1 MPEILTTI
9 VGRADLILLESA
21 NIRRSMTDKAQVAY
35 EFANFRLMPREKQ
48 LVCNNKVVKL
58 QPKVFDTLQMLVEN
72 HGRLVDKGD
81 FLKGLWPDTYV
92 EEATLA
98 HCVSELRRILRK
110 ESGGAQLIET
120 VAKRGYRFLIPVKAV
135 DLSAPQTSEARS
147 VLAVLP
153 FENLGPEMEREYVAD
168 GLTEEVIAA
177 LGQVDPVR
185 LSVIGRTTVMRYK
198 RAMKS
203 LGEIGEELKAA
214 FLVESSLRS
223 EGGRI
228 RVTSKLVR
236 ASDQVQIW
244 SATYDSEPRSVL
256 AFQRELSTTIAQQI
270 RLRLAPERLDALARR
285 QSHNPEAY
293 DAYLQGRYYWNLFT
307 PATTRRAI
315 EYYMR
320 ATQLDP
326 NYALAWSGLAD
337 AYASSPIHADA
348 RPRDVWEKAR
358 RAAEQAVAAEPEL
371 AETQTSWGFVKFWL
385 DWDWREAEA
394 AYRRAI
400 AIDPNYSLVYRVFG
414 ILLGHAG
421 SREEEARDAM
431 EKARTLDP
439 LQAMHH
445 ALSAQVAF
453 LGRDYRAAVGF
464 ARHAAVVMAD
474 FWVANLQMAQ
484 AYEALGEY
492 APALDALSRRGL
504 GSENSKVISL
514 RGYVL
519 AKMGRTEEARE
530 VVRALEALRKTGY
543 MPACAIAQVYT
554 GVGEVEEAFQWLER
568 AIEEHDVHLTSLPSD
583 SKWDELRGDQ
593 RFEDV
598 LKRCGLPYKSS

>member
-1 MPEILTTI
+1 
-9 VGRADLILLESA
+9 
-21 NIRRSMTDKAQVAY
+21 MTGKSHVVY
-35 EFANFRLMPREKQ
+35 EFANFRLMPGEKR
-48 LVCNNKVVKL
+48 LVCDDKAVKL
-58 QPKVFDTLQMLVEN
+58 QPKVFDTLQMMVEN
-72 HGRLVDKGD
+72 HGRLVDKD
-81 FLKGLWPDTYV
+81 AFLKGLWPDTFV

-98 HCVSELRRILRK
+98 HCVSELRRTLRR
-110 ESGGAQLIET
+110 ESGGAEFIET
-120 VAKRGYRFLIPVKAV
+120 VAKRGYRFLAPVKAV
-135 DLSAPQTSEARS
+135 ELEPTPAQKAES

-153 FENLGPEMEREYVAD
+153 FENLGPDMDREYLAD

-198 RAMKS
+198 RATKS
-203 LGEIGEELKAA
+203 LEEIGDELKAA
-214 FLVESSLRS
+214 FLLESSLRS
-223 EGGRI
+223 EGGRV

-244 SATYDSEPRSVL
+244 SATYDSEPQSVL

-270 RLRLAPERLDALARR
+270 RLRLAPERLEAMARR
-285 QSHNPEAY
+285 HAHNPEAY
-293 DAYLQGRYYWNLFT
+293 DAYLQGRYFWNLFT
-307 PATTRRAI
+307 QATTRRAI
-315 EYYMR
+315 ECYMR

-337 AYASSPIHADA
+337 AFASSPIHADA
-348 RPRDVWEKAR
+348 RPGDVWEKAR
-358 RAAEQAVAAEPEL
+358 RAAAQAIAAEPEL

-385 DWDWREAEA
+385 DWEWNEAEA

-400 AIDPNYSLVYRVFG
+400 AIDPNYSLVYRVLG
-414 ILLGHAG
+414 ILLGHVG
-421 SREEEARDAM
+421 NREEEARTAM
-431 EKARTLDP
+431 ERARALEP

-453 LGRDYRAAVGF
+453 LGRDYRTALGF
-464 ARHAAVVMAD
+464 ARHASVVMAD
-474 FWVANLQMAQ
+474 FWIANLQMAQ

-492 APALDALSRRGL
+492 EHALEALNRGGV

-519 AKMGRTEEARE
+519 AKMGRAEEGRE
-530 VVRALEALRKTGY
+530 VAKALEALAKAGY

-554 GVGEVEEAFQWLER
+554 GLGEVDEAFHWLER
-568 AIEEHDVHLTSLPSD
+568 AFEEHDVHLSSLPAD
-583 SKWDELRGDQ
+583 EKWDALRGDR
-593 RFEDV
+593 RFAE
-598 LKRCGLPYKSS
+598 LLQRCGLPYGRSLVPSS

>member
-1 MPEILTTI
+1 
-9 VGRADLILLESA
+9 
-21 NIRRSMTDKAQVAY
+21 MTDKPQVVY

-48 LVCNNKVVKL
+48 LVCEGKVLKL

-72 HGRLVDKGD
+72 HGRLVDKD
-81 FLKGLWPDTYV
+81 EFLKGLWPDTYV

-98 HCVSELRRILRK
+98 HCVSELRKTLRTG
-110 ESGGAQLIET
+110 SGGADLIET
-120 VAKRGYRFLIPVKAV
+120 VAKRGYRFLAPVKSVEMDA
-135 DLSAPQTSEARS
+135 AQRTRTGS

-153 FENLGPEMEREYVAD
+153 FENLGPEMDREYLAD

-177 LGQVDPVR
+177 LGQVDPLR

-198 RAMKS
+198 RSMKS
-203 LGEIGEELKAA
+203 LEEIGHELNAA

-236 ASDQVQIW
+236 ARDQVQIW
-244 SATYDSEPRSVL
+244 SATYDSEPKSVL
-256 AFQRELSTTIAQQI
+256 AFQRELSMTIAQQI
-270 RLRLAPERLDALARR
+270 RLRLTPERLDALARR
-285 QSHNPEAY
+285 QAHNPEAY
-293 DAYLQGRYYWNLFT
+293 DAYLQGRYFWNLFT
-307 PATTRRAI
+307 PATTRRAV
-315 EYYMR
+315 EYYLR

-326 NYALAWSGLAD
+326 NYALAWSGVAD
-337 AYASSPIHADA
+337 AYSSSPIHADA

-358 RAAEQAVAAEPEL
+358 RAAERAIAAEPEL
-371 AETQTSWGFVKFWL
+371 AETQTSWGFMKFWL
-385 DWDWREAEA
+385 DWDWQEAEA

-400 AIDPNYSLVYRVFG
+400 TIDPNYSLVYRVLG

-421 SREEEARDAM
+421 NREEEAQDAM
-431 EKARTLDP
+431 ERARALDP

-453 LGRDYRAAVGF
+453 LGRDFRTALAF

-474 FWVANLQMAQ
+474 FWIANLQMAQ

-492 APALDALSRRGL
+492 AAALEALSRGGV

-514 RGYVL
+514 RGYIL
-519 AKMGRTEEARE
+519 AKMGRIVEARE
-530 VVRALEALRKTGY
+530 IVSALEALTKTGY
-543 MPACAIAQVYT
+543 MPGCAIALVYT
-554 GVGEVEEAFQWLER
+554 GLGEVDDAFRWLER
-568 AIEEHDVHLTSLPSD
+568 AVEEHDVHLSSLPAD
-583 SKWDELRGDQ
+583 AKWDALRGDS
-593 RFEDV
+593 RFAEV
-598 LKRCGLPYKSS
+598 LRTCGLPYRDSNLLTRSS